1 MRSFSHYEILLV
13 NFIVD
18 VFASRG
24 DFVNDIWNLTFVSH
38 FRASFMTVSTYLI
51 YTAPPVDF
59 CLITLSPVD
68 AYSVVPIY
76 SLFILKFDK
85 WTTYGNILDFVYNI
99 CILTFALLYL
109 AWRQFFFDQS
119 TLSGL
124 FPVVKIYMIQF
135 IQGV

>member
-24 DFVNDIWNLTFVSH
+24 DFVNDIWNLTLLVI

-76 SLFILKFDK
+76 SLFILKFDSFNLSDK
-85 WTTYGNILDFVYNI
+85 RSQYSQENLAVYLCKI
-99 CILTFALLYL
+99 AL
-109 AWRQFFFDQS
+109 F
-119 TLSGL
+119 
-124 FPVVKIYMIQF
+124 
-135 IQGV
+135 